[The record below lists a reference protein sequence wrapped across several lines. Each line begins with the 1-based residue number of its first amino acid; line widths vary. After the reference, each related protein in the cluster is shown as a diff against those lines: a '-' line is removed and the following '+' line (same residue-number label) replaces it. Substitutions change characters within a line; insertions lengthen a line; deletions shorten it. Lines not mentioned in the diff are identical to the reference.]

1 LLLVFTLLGRSK
13 SEQYFGFLPFFSYI
27 DFILGYVP
35 LILGDLISQVII
47 TTYLLYNLLNLTLVS
62 ILNKITNRT
71 LFNLKTHYF
80 NNKKLTNSLTQ
91 PKNINN
97 ISDLFKNNTFIN
109 TSTPYTNDKHS
120 ILLQF
125 SKQLN
130 TLNSNIFLLNIIGS
144 KLTTNHNYNFY
155 SNLNLVTLKTK
166 NKNTFSKCSSITLDE
181 AFYKN
186 TPILTNSKVINLK
199 STLLDINKIYKII
212 NNSSFLHF
220 NIENSINISKQQR
233 WLSKNSL
240 LSESITQNSFLITQ
254 SKELIGSG
262 ILDKN
267 FSSKNLWLPTKL
279 SKLSS
284 LESTI
289 YLNNL
294 LSTFYTNNT
303 LLNFTKQ
310 NTLNN
315 SNTLNLN
322 FFENSRF
329 WIFKKYYFSINQNNN
344 LVTENIKHSTFN
356 SPLQNKH
363 TLNNNFY
370 YNLYTVNL
378 LNLLKNNF
386 TPSLN

>member
-1 LLLVFTLLGRSK
+1 MVFYL
-13 SEQYFGFLPFFSYI
+13 FFSYV
-27 DFILGYVP
+27 DFVLGYIP
-35 LILGDLISQVII
+35 LVLGDLISQIII
-47 TTYLLYNLLNLTLVS
+47 TTYLLYNLVTLTLYS
-62 ILNKITNRT
+62 ILNKVTNRT
-71 LFNLKTHYF
+71 LFNLKTYYF
-80 NNKKLTNSLTQ
+80 NNKKPTNTLTQ
-91 PKNINN
+91 PQNKYN
-97 ISDLFKNNTFIN
+97 ISNLFKNN
-109 TSTPYTNDKHS
+109 TPYTNDKHN

-125 SKQLN
+125 SKQL
-130 TLNSNIFLLNIIGS
+130 TILNSNIFFLNIIGS
-144 KLTTNHNYNFY
+144 KLGTKDSYSFYN
-155 SNLNLVTLKTK
+155 NLNLVTLKTK
-166 NKNTFSKCSSITLDE
+166 NQNTFSRSGSITLDE

-199 STLLDINKIYKII
+199 STLLDINKIYKTI

-284 LESTI
+284 IESTI

-329 WIFKKYYFSINQNNN
+329 
-344 LVTENIKHSTFN
+344 
-356 SPLQNKH
+356 
-363 TLNNNFY
+363 
-370 YNLYTVNL
+370 
-378 LNLLKNNF
+378 
-386 TPSLN
+386 